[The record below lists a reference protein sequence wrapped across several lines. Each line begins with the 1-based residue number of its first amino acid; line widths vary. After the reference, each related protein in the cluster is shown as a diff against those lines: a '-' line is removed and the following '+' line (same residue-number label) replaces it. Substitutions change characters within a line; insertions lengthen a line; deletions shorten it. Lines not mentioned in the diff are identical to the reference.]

1 MASVF
6 VIKGKVDMPMEWY
19 SREMGNDSPWEFNDI
34 LKMHHIGDVY
44 FKESEDCVSFEDFSE
59 NEFFGWDTSSWIAL
73 AGDKELIYGYYSDDS
88 GSAEFVHIRNGECI
102 RDYRVYDFD
111 AEIDTDEGVSP
122 EFDSWTDVADYVDR
136 KLLYSTLL

>member
-19 SREMGNDSPWEFNDI
+19 SREMGIDSPWEFDDI
-34 LKMHHIGDVY
+34 LKMYRNLGRFGYVY
-44 FKESEDCVSFEDFSE
+44 LKESEDSVSFEDMSE
-59 NEFFGWDTSSWIAL
+59 NEFFGWETSSWIAL

-88 GSAEFVHIRNGECI
+88 CSAEFVHIRNGECI

-111 AEIDTDEGVSP
+111 GEIDTDESVSP
-122 EFDSWTDVADYVDR
+122 EFDSWIDVAEYVDE
-136 KLLYSTLL
+136 KLL